1 MSIQRLD
8 KEGQFGRRTSLKDV
22 GKLPGKPYS
31 FHISQSCKLTLTV
44 PEHHNSTNSFISS
57 SMSNLNGD
65 RSIAPETIQILKHKD
80 NINSSNP
87 LEKQYQQEK

>member
-1 MSIQRLD
+1 MQVN
-8 KEGQFGRRTSLKDV
+8 T
-22 GKLPGKPYS
+22 
-31 FHISQSCKLTLTV
+31 
-44 PEHHNSTNSFISS
+44 STNSFISS

-65 RSIAPETIQILKHKD
+65 RSIAPETLQILKHKD